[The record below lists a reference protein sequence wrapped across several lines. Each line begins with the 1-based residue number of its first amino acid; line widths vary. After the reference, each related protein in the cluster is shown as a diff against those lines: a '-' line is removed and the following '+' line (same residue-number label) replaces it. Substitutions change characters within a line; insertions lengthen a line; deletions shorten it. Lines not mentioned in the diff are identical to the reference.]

1 MTRQTVIIWGLFI
14 LGVILIG
21 WALLVNAGVL
31 GAR

>member
-14 LGVILIG
+14 VGIVLIG
-21 WALLVNAGVL
+21 WALVNAGVL